1 MTNEE
6 AIYRNDLERFFG
18 NNFSISYTEL
28 YDFINYEK
36 KRGISEF
43 TIITASLKMFRDDLI
58 DFHSLTVVLDYVYF
72 DLPKYFEQ
80 YADNAKLLIRSIAPT
95 VNSAHELI
103 ARLLSDYQNN
113 KFNLYMLNT
122 SALMMG
128 SIISPEFFELSEEQR
143 KNTIWYIDRNG
154 NVLTLE
160 KGKLEYI
167 KCIDGIL
174 NIDNSDIFIPS
185 RVHNKPFDFVYD
197 YMDSLNI
204 SDDVLKESGLDRRY
218 KYRISRQDQ
227 ISKMDVFRLIFILK
241 MPTQVAKEF
250 MTVCGYSF
258 SPINKT
264 DLFFLDYLNGKY
276 KKAETLEELTKL
288 AKNYCNVNFEWNQWA

>member
-18 NNFSISYTEL
+18 KNFSISYNEL
-28 YDFINYEK
+28 YDFINHEK
-36 KRGISEF
+36 KLGISEF
-43 TIITASLKMFRDDLI
+43 TILTASLKMFRDDLI
-58 DFHSLTVVLDYVYF
+58 DFNSLSVVLDYVYF

-80 YADNAKLLIRSIAPT
+80 YAENAKTLIRNIAPT
-95 VNSAHELI
+95 VNSSHELVT
-103 ARLLSDYQNN
+103 RLLSDYQNN
-113 KFNLYMLNT
+113 KFNLYMFNT
-122 SALMMG
+122 SALLMG
-128 SIISPEFFELSEEQR
+128 SIISNEFFELSEEKR
-143 KNTIWYIDRNG
+143 KNTIWYVDRDG

-160 KGKLEYI
+160 KGKVEYI
-167 KCIDGIL
+167 KCIDGIM
-174 NIDNSDIFIPS
+174 NIDNSDLFIPT
-185 RVHNKPFDFVYD
+185 RVHTKPFDFVYD

-204 SDDVLKESGLDRRY
+204 PDKVLKDSGLDRRY
-218 KYRISRQDQ
+218 KYRISRQEQ
-227 ISKMDVFRLIFILK
+227 ISKMDAFRLIFILK

-276 KKAETLEELTKL
+276 KKAETLEELNNL
-288 AKNYCNVNFEWNQWA
+288 AESYCNDNFEWSHWA